1 MNYKFEKLISNKGN
15 LIDGPLHVYPKIFGD
30 KRGFFYESWNEKEWI
45 NILQID
51 SQKYNPFVQD
61 NHSSSVRG
69 VLRGLHFQLNPHA
82 QAKLVRCIR
91 GEIYDVAVDIRNN
104 SKTFGEWVAVILNP
118 TINNQLWIPEGFA
131 HGFLSLKEINEIN
144 YKVTDYW
151 SKDSEGS
158 LIWNDLD
165 LAIEWPID
173 KIGSNEILLSE
184 KDKMAPTLK
193 EFSK

>member
-1 MNYKFEKLISNKGN
+1 MNYKFEKLIYNKGN

-158 LIWNDLD
+158 LIWNDVD

-173 KIGSNEILLSE
+173 KIGSKEILLSE